1 MAVAKDLRAT
11 TLVAVVLAASSW
23 ALSAGAQTASTPTTA
38 NAENPDAPAAEAP
51 EGEPPPAN
59 VPGSPRPAGLG
70 LAPDAPEAGPAIG
83 GRAPS
88 FGTPRDAEDATF
100 RIGGRVEGTQAIG
113 IGERPQRESPNSI
126 DTPIHV
132 PALLQ
137 GRQPFWP
144 ALKGSLTLEY
154 GTPTL
159 MATVTYT
166 ALASGKERKGFY
178 EPAAGGTNVGQA
190 FLTITPSPM
199 GKLQLRFRVGGF
211 TEAFAGPGQWGW
223 GIFGPMVATR
233 GYGESTFADY
243 DLTDSLRLGLEHGVM
258 GVPSVPE
265 GFARQGRYTYW
276 GETGTSTLVQHAH
289 AGLVYQNWL
298 TVRAHW
304 VGAQGTDE
312 REYLYP
318 GADGQQQFDTSP
330 PGPQNGR
337 LDVAALETRIVQY
350 PLGELGL
357 SGALYAF
364 DKAHAVQD
372 GIWWGIGWTKG
383 AQDMVRT
390 YLGSQS
396 EATGKVGAI
405 SAQYDLSIAQLL
417 WAPRPFGGNAPDIRV
432 GVAGLY
438 HFTLETDDPRYEG
451 ADGFMLGTEAFYQML
466 PWFGATLRAYGEE
479 RDTDTTVLQGG
490 DSVVVYEVDAQ
501 VKHLAIYSVSPGIA
515 FRSDWQSQDRIEL
528 AYTRRFYNAAVDS
541 NPVRPLDRNVISISA
556 YIGF

>member
-1 MAVAKDLRAT
+1 MAVAKALREA
-11 TLVAVVLAASSW
+11 TLVAAVIGLTCATSLARAQGTPASS
-23 ALSAGAQTASTPTTA
+23 ATDTGTTPPPAPSGA
-38 NAENPDAPAAEAP
+38 
-51 EGEPPPAN
+51 PAN
-59 VPGSPRPAGLG
+59 VPGSPRPAGVG
-70 LAPDAPEAGPAIG
+70 LAPDAPEAGPAVG

-88 FGTPRDAEDATF
+88 FGTPRPHEDAVF

-113 IGERPQRESPNSI
+113 IGERPTSESPNSI

-144 ALKGSLTLEY
+144 ALKGSLSLEY

-159 MATVTYT
+159 MATVSYT

-190 FLTITPSPM
+190 FLTVTPSPM

-223 GIFGPMVATR
+223 GIFGPLVATR

-243 DLTDSLRLGLEHGVM
+243 DLTDSVRLALEHGVM
-258 GVPSVPE
+258 AVPSVPE

-276 GETGTSTLVQHAH
+276 GETGTSTILQHAH
-289 AGLVYQNWL
+289 AGIVYQNWL
-298 TVRAHW
+298 TLRAHW

-318 GADGQQQFDTSP
+318 GAEGQQQFATSP
-330 PGPQNGR
+330 SGPQNGR
-337 LDVAALETRIVQY
+337 VDVAALEARVVKY
-350 PLGELGL
+350 PLGEFGL

-372 GIWWGIGWTKG
+372 GMWWGIGWTKG
-383 AQDMVRT
+383 AQDLVRT
-390 YLGSQS
+390 YLGSQG
-396 EATGKVGAI
+396 EATGTVGAI

-417 WAPRPFGGNAPDIRV
+417 WAPRPFTGNAPDIRL

-438 HFTLETDDPRYEG
+438 HKTMQTDDARYAN

-466 PWFGATLRAYGEE
+466 SWFGATLRAYGEE

-490 DSVVVYEVDAQ
+490 DSVVVYDVSAD
-501 VKHLAIYSVSPGIA
+501 VKHLAIYSISPGIA

-528 AYTRRFYNAAVDS
+528 AYTRRFYNPSVDN